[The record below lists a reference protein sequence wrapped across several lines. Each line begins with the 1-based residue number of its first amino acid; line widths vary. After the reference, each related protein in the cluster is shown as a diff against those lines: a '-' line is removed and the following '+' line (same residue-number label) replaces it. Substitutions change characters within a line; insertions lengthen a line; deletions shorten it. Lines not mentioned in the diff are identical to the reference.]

1 MRALEQL
8 IHLGPDALSGWR
20 SPSRSV
26 VVSAVPPASST
37 LRRGDQGPAVQ
48 RLQTLL
54 NANSRPSPHLST
66 DGDFGPGTDR
76 AVRAFQTS
84 RGLTADGIVGSMTWL
99 ALQSVPGDLPGVTA
113 VATPRVTPRPQ
124 SAPTT
129 SASQTPA
136 PSSASSGGSAASW
149 MDIARAEIGQS
160 EVVGQQHNRRI
171 LEYHATTT
179 LRAGSD
185 EIAWCASFVNWVMQ
199 QAGITGTRSAAA
211 ASWINWGQ
219 ATAAREGAIIVI
231 RNAAAAGSSLTT
243 SGNHVGF
250 LVEQTERHYIVLG
263 GNQSNQVKISQFR
276 RSSWQ
281 LRALRWPTT

>member
-54 NANSRPSPHLST
+54 NANSRPSPHLRA

-84 RGLTADGIVGSMTWL
+84 RGLTADGIVGAMTWL

-129 SASQTPA
+129 SSSQTPSVA
-136 PSSASSGGSAASW
+136 PTSSGGSAASW

-199 QAGITGTRSAAA
+199 QAGVTGTRSAAA

-219 ATAAREGAIIVI
+219 ATTAREGAIIVI

-281 LRALRWPTT
+281 LRALRWPTP